1 MGGLSR
7 WDPMALNGVMEINI
21 LYFDWD
27 LGFKDGYIPFLKLNQ
42 KTNKTQLV
50 EHLRTV
56 HLIACITQ

>member
-1 MGGLSR
+1 
-7 WDPMALNGVMEINI
+7 MALNGVMEINI